1 MEFGSLLGGVC
12 VCGDSAERTFEM
24 QLLQMEETTKSQEP
38 WKQPLSSISNIA
50 DSMEAE
56 FVYGD
61 LMKKPSP
68 RARELLDQAISTNG
82 SPPKK
87 LKTT

>member
-1 MEFGSLLGGVC
+1 MC
-12 VCGDSAERTFEM
+12 DDSAEGTFQM
-24 QLLQMEETTKSQEP
+24 QLSQIEEIAKSQEP

-56 FVYGD
+56 FVNGD
-61 LMKKPSP
+61 LLKKPSP
-68 RARELLDQAISTNG
+68 RARELLDQAISTTG